1 MPRSELPRH
10 IVTGPEIEIM
20 PVNRCRRWQ
29 MMALVAACIATT
41 HTVAAVTD
49 GETTATD
56 ARPGAAAPSAA
67 SAAAAK
73 GTDKAAEA
81 RSYATE
87 ALRGRVVWMAEALKR
102 RFRIETDA
110 DAAET
115 VAALETNDG
124 RLYPIVKDV
133 RGRGF
138 WLDPRLRGIDVELV
152 VRRYE
157 GSPAVQ
163 IVRWYAIREGRKY
176 ELDYW
181 CDTCAIP
188 MYELKTCDCCQ
199 GKTRLRER
207 LAEETAP

>member
-29 MMALVAACIATT
+29 MMALVAACVATT

-49 GETTATD
+49 GETTATGAD
-56 ARPGAAAPSAA
+56 PQLRLRQSLAPRPPRGQTRRQRREATRPRHAWPRGVDGRGA
-67 SAAAAK
+67 
-73 GTDKAAEA
+73 E
-81 RSYATE
+81 
-87 ALRGRVVWMAEALKR
+87 R

-138 WLDPRLRGIDVELV
+138 WLDQRLRGIDVELV
-152 VRRYE
+152 VRCYE

-188 MYELKTCDCCQ
+188 IYELKTCDCCQ
-199 GKTRLRER
+199 GETRLRER